1 MRRLGDLDV
10 RTGALMRRSP
20 AILFVALFL
29 QAFWLVTACH
39 KNPPNMTAL
48 PQAPEAAP
56 PPTPGPPVCK
66 LTAEPAAIEQGK
78 SVTLSWT
85 SGNATDV
92 TIDPGLG
99 KQLTEGS
106 TTASPEASTTY
117 ILTAT
122 GPGGT
127 ATCTARTTV
136 SPAAPP
142 SPSVSEENIAS
153 GAGGGGPW
161 TSQIKDVFFDYDS
174 ADLRPDSQEALTA
187 DAALFKGHS
196 GVSISIEGNCDQRG
210 SEEYNLG
217 LGQRRANAARDF
229 LVNLGIPAGSLST
242 ISYGKDRLSCA
253 DNTDGCWQQNRR
265 DHLALK

>member
-1 MRRLGDLDV
+1 MPKP
-10 RTGALMRRSP
+10 SP
-20 AILFVALFL
+20 VLVTVLIILAS
-29 QAFWLVTACH
+29 WLAVTACH
-39 KNPPNMTAL
+39 RNPPNMPAL
-48 PQAPEAAP
+48 PQAPEAP
-56 PPTPGPPVCK
+56 PPATPGPPTCK

-85 SGNATDV
+85 SQNATDV

-122 GPGGT
+122 GPGGS

-136 SPAAPP
+136 SPAVPP
-142 SPSVSEENIAS
+142 SPTVSEENIG
-153 GAGGGGPW
+153 GAGGGAW
-161 TSQIKDVFFDYDS
+161 TAEIKDIFFDYDS
-174 ADLRPDSQEALTA
+174 SDLRPDSQQTLTA
-187 DAALFKGHS
+187 DAALFKAHPHAG
-196 GVSISIEGNCDQRG
+196 IDIEGHCDQRG

-229 LVNLGIPAGSLST
+229 LVNLGISASSIST
-242 ISYGKDRLSCA
+242 ISYGKDRLVCTE
-253 DNTDGCWQQNRR
+253 NTEDCWQRNRR
-265 DHLALK
+265 DHFALK